1 MICME
6 ERRRMVAGLRGRGL
20 TFSRRV
26 EEALLQVPRH
36 LFLPEDVR
44 SHAYRDT
51 PLPIG
56 DGQTVSA
63 PHMVAVMAEALD
75 LHEGQKVLEI
85 GAGSGYNAAVMA
97 ELVGPRGRVITLE
110 RHPSLAE
117 KAARVLR
124 EAGYSNVQVVVGD
137 GSLGY
142 PEEAP
147 YDRISV
153 TCGAPRVPGPLAEQ
167 LRDGGLMV
175 IPVGGLEYQSLLRVR
190 KLGGR
195 TTTEDLG
202 SVVFVPLIGE
212 KGHPSQ

>member
-1 MICME
+1 
-6 ERRRMVAGLRGRGL
+6 MVAGLRGRGL
-20 TFSRRV
+20 AFSERV
-26 EEALLQVPRH
+26 EEALLKVPRH
-36 LFLPEDVR
+36 LFVPENVR
-44 SHAYRDT
+44 SQAYRDT

-56 DGQTVSA
+56 DGQTISA
-63 PHMVAVMAEALD
+63 PHMVAIMAEALD
-75 LHEGQKVLEI
+75 LREGQKVLEI

-97 ELVGPRGRVITLE
+97 ELVGTTGRIITLE

-117 KAARVLR
+117 KAGKVLL
-124 EAGYSNVQVVVGD
+124 EAGYSNIQVVVGD

-153 TCGAPRVPGPLAEQ
+153 TCGAPRVPGPLADQ
-167 LRDGGLMV
+167 LKEGGTML

-190 KLGGR
+190 KEGGR
-195 TTTEDLG
+195 MLTEDLG

-212 KGHPSQ
+212 RGHRSQ

>member
-1 MICME
+1 ME
-6 ERRRMVAGLRGRGL
+6 ERQRMVAGLRGRGL
-20 TFSRRV
+20 AFSKRV
-26 EEALLQVPRH
+26 EEALLKVPRH
-36 LFLPEDVR
+36 LFVPPDVR
-44 SHAYRDT
+44 SQAYRDT

-56 DGQTVSA
+56 DGQTISA
-63 PHMVAVMAEALD
+63 PHMVAVMAEALE
-75 LHEGQKVLEI
+75 LSEGHRVLEI

-97 ELVGPRGRVITLE
+97 ELVGPSGKVITLE

-117 KAARVLR
+117 KAAQVLL

-153 TCGAPRVPGPLAEQ
+153 TCGAPRVPEPLAEQ
-167 LRDGGLMV
+167 LRDGGIML
-175 IPVGGLEYQSLLRVR
+175 IPVGGLEYQSLLRFR

-195 TTTEDLG
+195 MLSEDLG

-212 KGHPSQ
+212 KGHRSQ

>member
-1 MICME
+1 ME
-6 ERRRMVAGLRGRGL
+6 ERQRMVAGLRGRGL
-20 TFSRRV
+20 VFSKRV
-26 EEALLQVPRH
+26 EEALLKVPRH
-36 LFLPEDVR
+36 LFVPPDVR
-44 SHAYRDT
+44 SQAYRDT

-56 DGQTVSA
+56 DGQTISA
-63 PHMVAVMAEALD
+63 PHMVAVMAEALE
-75 LHEGQKVLEI
+75 LSEGHRVLEI

-97 ELVGPRGRVITLE
+97 ELVGPSGKVITLE

-117 KAARVLR
+117 KAAQVLL

-153 TCGAPRVPGPLAEQ
+153 TCGAPRVPEPLAEQ
-167 LRDGGLMV
+167 LRDGGIML
-175 IPVGGLEYQSLLRVR
+175 IPVGGLEYQSLLRFR

-195 TTTEDLG
+195 MLSEDLG

-212 KGHPSQ
+212 KGHR

>member
-1 MICME
+1 ME
-6 ERRRMVAGLRGRGL
+6 ERQRMVAGLRGRGL
-20 TFSRRV
+20 VFSKRV
-26 EEALLQVPRH
+26 EEALLKVPRH
-36 LFLPEDVR
+36 LFVPPDVR
-44 SHAYRDT
+44 SQAYRDT

-56 DGQTVSA
+56 DGQTISA
-63 PHMVAVMAEALD
+63 PHMVAVMAEALE
-75 LHEGQKVLEI
+75 LSEGHRVLEI

-97 ELVGPRGRVITLE
+97 ELVGPSGKVITLE

-117 KAARVLR
+117 KAAQVLL

-153 TCGAPRVPGPLAEQ
+153 TCGAPRVPEPLAEQ
-167 LRDGGLMV
+167 LRDGGIML
-175 IPVGGLEYQSLLRVR
+175 IPVGGLEYQSLLRFR

-195 TTTEDLG
+195 MLSEDLG

-212 KGHPSQ
+212 KGHRSQ

>member
-1 MICME
+1 ME
-6 ERRRMVAGLRGRGL
+6 ERRHMVAGLRGRGL
-20 TFSRRV
+20 AFSERV
-26 EEALLQVPRH
+26 EEALLKVPRH
-36 LFLPEDVR
+36 LFVPENVR
-44 SHAYRDT
+44 SQAYRDT

-56 DGQTVSA
+56 DGQTISA
-63 PHMVAVMAEALD
+63 PHMVAIMAEALD
-75 LHEGQKVLEI
+75 LREGQKVLEI

-97 ELVGPRGRVITLE
+97 ELVGTTGRIITLE

-117 KAARVLR
+117 KAGKVLL
-124 EAGYSNVQVVVGD
+124 EAGYSNIQVVVGD

-153 TCGAPRVPGPLAEQ
+153 TCGAPRVPGPLADQ
-167 LRDGGLMV
+167 LKEGGTML

-190 KLGGR
+190 KEGGR
-195 TTTEDLG
+195 MLTEDLG

-212 KGHPSQ
+212 KGYRSQ

>member
-1 MICME
+1 MD
-6 ERRRMVAGLRGRGL
+6 ERQRMVAGLRGRGL
-20 TFSRRV
+20 VFSKRV
-26 EEALLQVPRH
+26 EEALLKVPRH
-36 LFLPEDVR
+36 LFVPNDVR
-44 SHAYRDT
+44 SQAYRDT

-56 DGQTVSA
+56 DGQTISA

-75 LHEGQKVLEI
+75 LREGQKVLEI

-97 ELVGPRGRVITLE
+97 ELVGPTGKVITLE

-117 KAARVLR
+117 KAAQMLL
-124 EAGYSNVQVVVGD
+124 EAGYANVQVVVGD
-137 GSLGY
+137 GSIGY

-153 TCGAPRVPGPLAEQ
+153 TCGAPRVPDALTEQ
-167 LRDGGLMV
+167 LREGGTML
-175 IPVGGLEYQSLLRVR
+175 IPVGGLDYQSLLRVR

-195 TTTEDLG
+195 ILAEDLG

-212 KGHPSQ
+212 KGHRSQ

>member
-1 MICME
+1 
-6 ERRRMVAGLRGRGL
+6 MVAGLRGRGL
-20 TFSRRV
+20 AFSKRV
-26 EEALLQVPRH
+26 EEALLKVPRH
-36 LFLPEDVR
+36 LFVPENVR
-44 SHAYRDT
+44 SQAYRDT

-56 DGQTVSA
+56 DGQTISA

-75 LHEGQKVLEI
+75 LREGQKVLEI

-97 ELVGPRGRVITLE
+97 ELVGTTGRIITLE

-117 KAARVLR
+117 KAGKVLL
-124 EAGYSNVQVVVGD
+124 EAGYSNIQVVVGD

-153 TCGAPRVPGPLAEQ
+153 TCGAPRVPGPLADQ
-167 LRDGGLMV
+167 LKDGGTML

-190 KLGGR
+190 KEGGR
-195 TTTEDLG
+195 MLTEDLG

-212 KGHPSQ
+212 KGYRSQ

>member
-1 MICME
+1 MSMD
-6 ERRRMVAGLRGRGL
+6 ERRQMVAGLRGRGL
-20 TFSRRV
+20 VFSQRV
-26 EEALLQVPRH
+26 EDALLKVPRH
-36 LFLPEDVR
+36 LFLPE
-44 SHAYRDT
+44 SASSQAYRDS

-56 DGQTVSA
+56 DGQTISA

-75 LHEGQKVLEI
+75 LREGQKVLEI

-97 ELVGPRGRVITLE
+97 ELVGPQGQVITME
-110 RHPSLAE
+110 RHPSLAQ
-117 KAARVLR
+117 KAAKILR
-124 EAGYSNVQVVVGD
+124 ETGYANVQVVVGD

-142 PEEAP
+142 PDQAP

-167 LRDGGLMV
+167 LKDGGIMM
-175 IPVGGLEYQSLLRVR
+175 IPVGGLDYQSLLRVR
-190 KLGGR
+190 RLGEKIL
-195 TTTEDLG
+195 TEDLG

>member
-1 MICME
+1 ME
-6 ERRRMVAGLRGRGL
+6 ERQRMVAGLRGRGL
-20 TFSRRV
+20 VFSKRV
-26 EEALLQVPRH
+26 EEALLKVPRH
-36 LFLPEDVR
+36 LFVPPDVR
-44 SHAYRDT
+44 SQAYRDT

-56 DGQTVSA
+56 DGQTISA
-63 PHMVAVMAEALD
+63 PHMVAVMAEALE
-75 LHEGQKVLEI
+75 LSEGHRVLEI

-97 ELVGPRGRVITLE
+97 ELVGPSGKVITLE

-117 KAARVLR
+117 KASRVLL

-153 TCGAPRVPGPLAEQ
+153 TCGAPRVPEPLAEQ
-167 LRDGGLMV
+167 LRDGGIML
-175 IPVGGLEYQSLLRVR
+175 IPVGGLEYQSLLRFR

-195 TTTEDLG
+195 MLSEDLG

-212 KGHPSQ
+212 KGHRSQ

>member
-1 MICME
+1 MRDME
-6 ERRRMVAGLRGRGL
+6 ERQRMVAGLRGRGL
-20 TFSRRV
+20 VFSERV
-26 EEALLQVPRH
+26 EKALLKVPRH
-36 LFLPEDVR
+36 LFVPESAR
-44 SHAYRDT
+44 SQAYRDT

-56 DGQTVSA
+56 DGQTISA
-63 PHMVAVMAEALD
+63 PHMVAVMAEALE
-75 LHEGQKVLEI
+75 LREGHKVLEI

-97 ELVGPRGRVITLE
+97 ELVGPTGKVITLE
-110 RHPSLAE
+110 RHPSLAD
-117 KAARVLR
+117 KAAQVLL

-153 TCGAPRVPGPLAEQ
+153 TCGAPRVPEPLAEQ
-167 LRDGGLMV
+167 LRDGGIML
-175 IPVGGLEYQSLLRVR
+175 IPVGGLEYQSLLRFR

-195 TTTEDLG
+195 MLSEDLG

-212 KGHPSQ
+212 KGHRSQ

>member
-1 MICME
+1 
-6 ERRRMVAGLRGRGL
+6 MVAGLRGRGL

-117 KAARVLR
+117 KAAQVLR

>member
-1 MICME
+1 MN
-6 ERRRMVAGLRGRGL
+6 ERRDMVAGLRGRGL
-20 TFSRRV
+20 VFSKRV
-26 EEALLQVPRH
+26 EEALLKVPRH
-36 LFLPEDVR
+36 LFVPEAVR
-44 SHAYRDT
+44 PQAYRDT

-56 DGQTVSA
+56 DGQTISA

-75 LHEGQKVLEI
+75 LREGHKVLEI
-85 GAGSGYNAAVMA
+85 GTGSGYNAAVMA
-97 ELVGPRGRVITLE
+97 ELVGPTGKIISLE

-117 KAARVLR
+117 KAGRLLQ
-124 EAGYSNVQVVVGD
+124 EAGYGNVQLVVGD

-153 TCGAPRVPGPLAEQ
+153 TCGAPRVPNALAEQ
-167 LRDGGLMV
+167 LKEGGTML

-190 KLGGR
+190 KLGGKLQS
-195 TTTEDLG
+195 EDLG

-212 KGHPSQ
+212 KGHRSQ

>member
-1 MICME
+1 ME
-6 ERRRMVAGLRGRGL
+6 ERRHMVAGLRGRGL
-20 TFSRRV
+20 VFSERV
-26 EEALLQVPRH
+26 EEALLKVPRH
-36 LFLPEDVR
+36 LFVPENVR
-44 SHAYRDT
+44 SQAYRDT

-56 DGQTVSA
+56 DGQTISA
-63 PHMVAVMAEALD
+63 PHMVAIMAEALD
-75 LHEGQKVLEI
+75 LREGQKVLEI

-97 ELVGPRGRVITLE
+97 ELVGTTGRIITLE

-117 KAARVLR
+117 KAGKVLL
-124 EAGYSNVQVVVGD
+124 EAGYSNIQVVVGD

-153 TCGAPRVPGPLAEQ
+153 TCGAPRVPGPLADQ
-167 LRDGGLMV
+167 LKDGGTML

-190 KLGGR
+190 KEGGR
-195 TTTEDLG
+195 MQTEDLG

-212 KGHPSQ
+212 KGYRSQ